1 MNDLIN
7 LSGTSI
13 EEWTPPAPVDF
24 TADPPKWLGVTY
36 PGVEK
41 DIARDLFAVIF
52 WDMNAHQAK
61 SGIVY
66 DLQDNVVKARLVSEA
81 ILRATE
87 RSQGL
92 QGDMQRAM
100 YELIYI
106 AKQTGAWQ
114 MGLYEYATL
123 EEWLK
128 SRLPDLEGSGEL
140 YDIKFLLDHLFPL
153 LEEIGDTFQPS
164 NLLKMQEEWSK
175 TRASIPYMRG
185 LYNEYIA
192 AAQVFDTKI
201 EKKKK
206 EKDKLVKKKAT
217 LEPASPEDQRIT
229 LEIGIIETEIR
240 KVEAEKGPA
249 TEKALAIFVEGIEK
263 TLNVIADPEVSVRA
277 GEKNISTELRGMRQP
292 ERKLYSGYVATMRE
306 RTIFVFSVPNRL
318 QRAIETALK
327 YIMQFKMTDPSQ
339 LTRDVSEMYLLAK
352 DDEASDE

>member
-24 TADPPKWLGVTY
+24 TAGPPKWLGATY

-249 TEKALAIFVEGIEK
+249 TEKALAIFVEGIQD
-263 TLNVIADPEVSVRA
+263 TLNKIADPEVAVRA
-277 GEKNISTELRGMRQP
+277 GDKNIFTELRGMRQP
-292 ERKLYSGYVATMRE
+292 KRQIYVGHNYLVGERA
-306 RTIFVFSVPNRL
+306 IFVFAVPARL
-318 QRAIETALK
+318 ERAVESLLK
-327 YIMQFKMTDPSQ
+327 NILRFITSDSNQSSHD
-339 LTRDVSEMYLLAK
+339 LANCLLEGF
-352 DDEASDE
+352 DTEASDE

>member
-1 MNDLIN
+1 MRSGCHLRLLIFQQV
-7 LSGTSI
+7 
-13 EEWTPPAPVDF
+13 PQ
-24 TADPPKWLGVTY
+24 KWLGATY

-41 DIARDLFAVIF
+41 DIAKDLFSVIF
-52 WDMNAHQAK
+52 WDMSTHQAI
-61 SGIVY
+61 SGVAY

-206 EKDKLVKKKAT
+206 EKDKLIKKQAALDIESSEYHQNVIELAT
-217 LEPASPEDQRIT
+217 
-229 LEIGIIETEIR
+229 IIDDIK

-249 TEKALAIFVEGIEK
+249 TEKALEVFVNGIQK
-263 TLNVIADPEVSVRA
+263 TLNIIADPEVSVRA

-292 ERKLYSGYVATMRE
+292 DRKLYNGYVATMRE

-327 YIMQFKMTDPSQ
+327 YIMQFKMTDPGQ
-339 LTRDVSEMYLLAK
+339 LTRDVSNMYLEAK
-352 DDEASDE
+352 DDETSDE